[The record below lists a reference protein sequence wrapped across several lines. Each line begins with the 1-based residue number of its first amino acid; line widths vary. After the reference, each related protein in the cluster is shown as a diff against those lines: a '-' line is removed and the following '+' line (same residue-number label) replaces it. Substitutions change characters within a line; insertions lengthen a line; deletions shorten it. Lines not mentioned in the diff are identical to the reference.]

1 MLQRLCLLSAAKR
14 QPGRRHLPLRTL
26 GGSSSWPTV
35 LSKPQRIRPPINHRH
50 RCPLTEA
57 DPAVDGAIDD
67 GPPWLRG
74 QDDAS
79 TEAIGCSRYPLQTRF
94 QLKFIF
100 RASDCATSARNRES
114 QSRAVSFRAEF
125 PECS

>member
-26 GGSSSWPTV
+26 GGSSSWLTV

-57 DPAVDGAIDD
+57 DPAADGAIDD
-67 GPPWLRG
+67 GRKLARLFRG
-74 QDDAS
+74 SMAKMTPVRKLSDAQDTPAN
-79 TEAIGCSRYPLQTRF
+79 PLPT
-94 QLKFIF
+94 
-100 RASDCATSARNRES
+100 
-114 QSRAVSFRAEF
+114 
-125 PECS
+125 